1 MSNTVTKHPRSEQLY
16 ERATKVIPGGVNSPV
31 RAFKAVGG
39 TPLFVQRGEG
49 QFLIDA
55 DGRKYLDLVNS
66 WGALIL
72 GHAEHCFGSL
82 RGIHSSSGWGWR
94 ATSCASSRSRARRRE

>member
-49 QFLIDA
+49 QHLIDA
-55 DGRKYLDLVNS
+55 DGHKYLDLVNS

-72 GHAEHCFGSL
+72 GHAHPAVVCGHH
-82 RGIHSSSGWGWR
+82 RDGAQRHDVR
-94 ATSCASSRSRARRRE
+94 CALCR